1 MKQMIKLFLMLMLS
15 TIVNA
20 SNSWIPIV
28 MGDITTFSP
37 SVSIDTVVNSYPVN
51 ATVSVNVN
59 GTLSNKKDWIGIFKK
74 GTQKKWGNQIAWN
87 FVDGKSR
94 VALTR
99 NKLPMPAGAYEVA
112 LFFNNSLNKVEATAT
127 FDVYTKPTLTSYR
140 ASYSVGEPAWIKI
153 HNKRDIHAHP
163 EDWIG
168 IYPKNSNNDWGNV
181 LGWTWVKDESPAQ
194 SGEHDWYK
202 FDGLAV
208 GDYEARLFFDN
219 TYHLEA
225 KTAFKIVGEVPHND
239 YAAYGAYTSEV
250 TEIPNKY
257 IAIYKPK
264 KDGVFRQNAPVVVI
278 GCGGFKGNGKTLD
291 ALNKWVA
298 SKGYFV
304 IGVGTSGPRDAEFN
318 NILEVLNNQGNL
330 VDKTKI
336 GFMGSSTGGGA
347 IFSNLKRFKD
357 VPNYA
362 TTSFA
367 ISLDG
372 WFAWGLSIEEV
383 RNLHTTTLLL
393 QFGGADGLPYD
404 GHNPN
409 QPPIPDTYRFQDPR
423 ILMSIYNMLPGNEKS
438 LSYIDNDDHSVQIN
452 DTAMLRVVGAMLS
465 YKFGNGGQAAKNV
478 ALNNNKYDEIDAAKV
493 AKEQYH
499 YKCEDAMYDGTY
511 NYCDVHNP
519 FIEN

>member
-28 MGDITTFSP
+28 MGYTMTFVP
-37 SVSIDTVVNSYPVN
+37 SVSISPVANTYPVN

-59 GTLSNKKDWIGIFKK
+59 GTLSNNKDWIGIFKK
-74 GTQKKWGNQIAWN
+74 GTQKKWGKQIAWS

-127 FDVYTKPTLTSYR
+127 FDVYTKPTLTNYK
-140 ASYSVGEPAWIKI
+140 ASYSVGESAWIKI

-168 IYPKNSNNDWGNV
+168 IYPKNSNNDWDNV
-181 LGWTWVKDESPAQ
+181 LEWTWVKDESPTQ

-202 FDGLAV
+202 FNGLAV

-219 TYHLEA
+219 QYGVGATVVA
-225 KTAFKIVGEVPHND
+225 RSGFKVGEGNGD
-239 YAAYGAYTSEV
+239 NYAAYGAYTSEV
-250 TEIPNKY
+250 TDIPNKY
-257 IAIYKPK
+257 ISIYKPK
-264 KDGVFRQNAPVVVI
+264 KNGVFRQNAPVVVI
-278 GCGGFKGNGKTLD
+278 GCGGFRGDGRTLD
-291 ALNKWVA
+291 DLNKWVA

-304 IGVGTSGPRDAEFN
+304 IGVGTAGDRNMEFN
-318 NILEVLNNQGNL
+318 NILDVLNSQGNL

-357 VPNYA
+357 IPNYA

-372 WFAWGLSIEEV
+372 WFAWGLNIEEV
-383 RNLHTTTLLL
+383 RNLNTTTLLL
-393 QFGGADGLPYD
+393 QFGGADGLPYSGTEGD
-404 GHNPN
+404 GGGH
-409 QPPIPDTYRFQDPR
+409 YQDPR

-438 LSYIDNDDHSVQIN
+438 LSYIDNNEHSVQIN
-452 DTAMLRVVGAMLS
+452 DTDMLRVVGAMLS

-478 ALNNNKYDEIDAAKV
+478 ALDNNKYNEIDAEKV
-493 AKEQYH
+493 SENQYRYECRQH
-499 YKCEDAMYDGTY
+499 FDGYGTY

-519 FIEN
+519 LIEN